1 MSLPQDFFRLPFE
14 VRTDIVGEVVK
25 ATDVRSNTSLHSEVF
40 VETIASSESH
50 SLFRFV
56 TPKSDREVEFTNVV
70 RLEETSKSRL

>member
-56 TPKSDREVEFTNVV
+56 TPKSDGEVEFTNVV